1 MINYTALRKFAPYP
15 IWSSDLI
22 GLWNRAVRIY
32 RVTVARGRLLT
43 DAERESLLDEVENTR
58 NYATALIE
66 RIRRARWEIQPVDID
81 AIRTAVTPVRVEG
94 IVYVIEE
101 GITFETLYANILAVL
116 EAAEKR
122 LAKYVV
128 IKYVIC
134 CTYKNEVSR
143 NIEFHF
149 DSFVRDTPRDRE
161 MAIKKAR
168 ELLIDYIDSPA
179 TDRYGDVYISGFFR
193 CEEGKRCDGSEGV
206 MFSLKPENKYIVE
219 EKIALF
225 RIYDYDHATFRDDYT
240 EKRKMPD
247 KWWLE

>member
-15 IWSSDLI
+15 IWSSDLV

-128 IKYVIC
+128 IKYIIC
-134 CTYKNEVSR
+134 VTYAGAKAR

-161 MAIKKAR
+161 LAIKKAS
-168 ELLIDYIDSPA
+168 ELLWDYIERTPYATVVMSPYFE
-179 TDRYGDVYISGFFR
+179 TT
-193 CEEGKRCDGSEGV
+193 EGERCDGTTGI
-206 MFSLKPENKYIVE
+206 MFSLTPQNRYIVDR
-219 EKIALF
+219 KIAVF
-225 RIYDYDHATFRDDYT
+225 RIYDFDRARFREDYT
-240 EKRKMPD
+240 VVKPMPD